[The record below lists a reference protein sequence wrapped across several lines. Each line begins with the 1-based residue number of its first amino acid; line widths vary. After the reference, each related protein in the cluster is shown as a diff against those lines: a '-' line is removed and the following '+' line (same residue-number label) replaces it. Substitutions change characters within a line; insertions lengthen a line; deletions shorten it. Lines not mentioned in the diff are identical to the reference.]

1 MSGAT
6 DVGECIYVFGN
17 WDNRQEIEIWR
28 IDLTKETI
36 NRVYV
41 FLGDTHHFVQ
51 GMGDV
56 TTGPNGEIILA
67 LGKPDG
73 SDTVED
79 EEMLIC
85 KI

>member
-6 DVGECIYVFGN
+6 DVGEWIYVFGQSWIN
-17 WDNRQEIEIWR
+17 PKEMEIWR

-36 NRVYV
+36 SRV
-41 FLGDTHHFVQ
+41 FLSGIHHLIPK
-51 GMGDV
+51 MGDV

-67 LGKPDG
+67 MGKPDG
-73 SDTVED
+73 SDSAED